1 MKKILSML
9 ACMAALVLLFQSCK
23 KEKALTFEYHGEKIT
38 MKFLP
43 RPNTPLV
50 WDTIGRVYFN
60 ADSMAKAN
68 KFPSD
73 ALDEITMTDVE
84 FTLLNAPA
92 NINFDV
98 IKSMSAKV
106 YAIDP
111 NNSIPVFDNGYIT
124 SKTGDKI
131 IVSGVEGK
139 LKNIVYNN
147 KEFFLNVSG
156 ELNQAITQ
164 PITVQVYF
172 TYKVSFKGF
181 EIKG

>member
-1 MKKILSML
+1 MKKILSFFSVL
-9 ACMAALVLLFQSCK
+9 SLVLLFQSCK
-23 KEKALTFEYHGEKIT
+23 KEKSLTFEYHGEKII

-43 RPNTPLV
+43 RQNTPLV

-68 KFPSD
+68 KFPSE

-84 FTLLNAPA
+84 FTLLNPPV

-98 IKSMSAKV
+98 IKSMSANV
-106 YAIDP
+106 YATDP
-111 NNSIPVFDNGYIT
+111 NNFIPIFDNSRIT

-131 IVSGVEGK
+131 IVGGVEGK

-147 KEFFLNVSG
+147 KEFFLDVSG

-164 PITVQVYF
+164 PITVEVYF

-181 EIKG
+181 EIKD